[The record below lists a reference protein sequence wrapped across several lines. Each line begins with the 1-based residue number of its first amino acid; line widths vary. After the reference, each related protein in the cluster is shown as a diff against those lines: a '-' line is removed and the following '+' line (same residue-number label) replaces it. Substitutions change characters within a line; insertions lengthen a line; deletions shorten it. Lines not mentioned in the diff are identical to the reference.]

1 MQLKST
7 AKKFYVDY
15 GIYYFSLVLPKI
27 CPVQQRR
34 VAKWHSPFVMPRRRR
49 LPWRT
54 LLHTTRGREIHS
66 AAAKEGNDV
75 RTRRRTFGHV
85 YVIWKAES
93 GRGPPSEMRERPLWY
108 IITIFVMLWR
118 GIRFPLRDGKKEG
131 GGSGSERTEGERRKN
146 RRVPPIDRA

>member
-1 MQLKST
+1 MPC
-7 AKKFYVDY
+7 A
-15 GIYYFSLVLPKI
+15 
-27 CPVQQRR
+27 VQQRR
-34 VAKWHSPFVMPRRRR
+34 VAKWHSPFVMPRRR
-49 LPWRT
+49 LPRRT

-66 AAAKEGNDV
+66 AAAKEGNV
-75 RTRRRTFGHV
+75 RRLRTRRRTFGHV

-131 GGSGSERTEGERRKN
+131 GGSGSERTEGERDAKIAAFRQSTVRDSIYMLCYMN
-146 RRVPPIDRA
+146 GQEN